1 MGVFVCIYV
10 FVCICLSV
18 YVYVFMNVYWCVC
31 FCVYMCVCV
40 CMFICVCTCVF
51 VCMFVYMCVLYVDVC
66 VSVRLSLSGLSF
78 RSWYRISQCYLVL
91 FILILAFLFP
101 SYFFPNLL

>member
-1 MGVFVCIYV
+1 
-10 FVCICLSV
+10 
-18 YVYVFMNVYWCVC
+18 
-31 FCVYMCVCV
+31 MCVCLYEYV
-40 CMFICVCTCVF
+40 CVF